1 MERVAFLQTATSI
14 STSPLTIPEIK
25 NLIEIY
31 ISRFDSD
38 IDDLKAERRPGR
50 PASTRESDLNLQKDH
65 DVKEYASGFWIP
77 DLEDAKVLETLKEWG
92 GSWVA
97 LNTMTFV
104 RIAKDGTRLESSF
117 PPKGR
122 S

>member
-1 MERVAFLQTATSI
+1 L
-14 STSPLTIPEIK
+14 
-25 NLIEIY
+25 N
-31 ISRFDSD
+31 
-38 IDDLKAERRPGR
+38 AERRPGR
-50 PASTRESDLNLQKDH
+50 PASTREADLKLQKDH
-65 DVKEYASGFWIP
+65 EVKEYASGFWVP
-77 DLEDAKVLETLKEWG
+77 DLESEDVLATLKDWG

-117 PPKGR
+117 PPKGQ

>member
-1 MERVAFLQTATSI
+1 VERVAFLQTATSN
-14 STSPLTIPEIK
+14 STSTLTIPEIQD
-25 NLIEIY
+25 LIEIY
-31 ISRFDSD
+31 MGRFDSD
-38 IDDLKAERRPGR
+38 LDALKEERRPGR
-50 PASTRESDLNLQKDH
+50 PASTREAELKLQMEH

-77 DLEDAKVLETLKEWG
+77 DLEDAQVLATLKEWG

-97 LNTMTFV
+97 LNTMKFV
-104 RIAKDGTRLESSF
+104 RISKDGSRLESSF